1 MEASASEQ
9 GALSLL
15 QKFSPGETFTP
26 RAANHWILPQE
37 SLLKLKTDGNHMH
50 FRALNKHFKEI
61 SILIDGGTIVSTKF
75 ATL

>member
-26 RAANHWILPQE
+26 RAANHWILPRK
-37 SLLKLKTDGNHMH
+37 SLLDLNTDGNQMH
-50 FRALNKHFKEI
+50 FRAVDNHFKGI
-61 SILIDGGTIVSTKF
+61 SILIDGGTSVSTKF